1 MADAQPAAVENAPEQ
16 LAKDMEIKA
25 QVSEQ
30 PAAAAAAAAAEEA
43 PLVNGLTLDER
54 FQLCRS
60 IGEEC
65 VTEAELREL
74 LRRKPNPVA
83 YDGFEPSGRMHIAQ
97 GVLKAINVNKLTK
110 CGVTFK
116 FWVADWFAQLNNKM
130 GGDLK
135 KIQTVGRYMVE
146 VWKAVGM
153 DLTNVQFINSS
164 EEINSRADEYWTLV
178 MDIGRRNN
186 LKRIIRCSQI
196 MGRGESEDLTA
207 AQIMYPLMQCADI
220 FFLKADIC
228 QLGMDQRKVNM
239 LAREYCDDIKR
250 KLKPIILSHRMMPG
264 LLEGQEKMSKS
275 DPNSA
280 IFMEDSEGDVNVKI
294 KKAFCP
300 PQVTEGNPCIEYIE
314 HIVFPWFSK
323 FELNRSEANG
333 GSKTYTDMAE
343 LKADYTSGALHPA
356 DLKPSLSKSLNAIL
370 EPVRQH
376 FANNKEAAALL
387 KQVCSYKVMQQ
398 QQQQQQQLLICR
410 PDGCESESSP
420 RVGQLPLRA
429 TGQLA
434 QQHLWQQQRQ
444 QQQQLSQIGPSS
456 QQGSCC

>member
-16 LAKDMEIKA
+16 LAKDMESKA

-30 PAAAAAAAAAEEA
+30 PAAAAAAAEEA

-164 EEINSRADEYWTLV
+164 EEINSR
-178 MDIGRRNN
+178 
-186 LKRIIRCSQI
+186 S
-196 MGRGESEDLTA
+196 
-207 AQIMYPLMQCADI
+207 PLS
-220 FFLKADIC
+220 F
-228 QLGMDQRKVNM
+228 
-239 LAREYCDDIKR
+239 
-250 KLKPIILSHRMMPG
+250 
-264 LLEGQEKMSKS
+264 
-275 DPNSA
+275 
-280 IFMEDSEGDVNVKI
+280 
-294 KKAFCP
+294 
-300 PQVTEGNPCIEYIE
+300 YI
-314 HIVFPWFSK
+314 
-323 FELNRSEANG
+323 
-333 GSKTYTDMAE
+333 
-343 LKADYTSGALHPA
+343 
-356 DLKPSLSKSLNAIL
+356 
-370 EPVRQH
+370 
-376 FANNKEAAALL
+376 
-387 KQVCSYKVMQQ
+387 
-398 QQQQQQQLLICR
+398 
-410 PDGCESESSP
+410 
-420 RVGQLPLRA
+420 
-429 TGQLA
+429 
-434 QQHLWQQQRQ
+434 
-444 QQQQLSQIGPSS
+444 
-456 QQGSCC
+456 

>member
-1 MADAQPAAVENAPEQ
+1 MADAQPAAAENAPDQ
-16 LAKDMEIKA
+16 LVQDMASKA

-30 PAAAAAAAAAEEA
+30 PAAAVAASSSSSTADEG

-65 VTEAELREL
+65 VTESELREL

-164 EEINSRADEYWTLV
+164 EEINSKADEYWTLV

-323 FELNRSEANG
+323 FEVTRNEANG
-333 GSKTYTDMAE
+333 GNKCYTDMAD
-343 LKADYTSGALHPA
+343 LKADFSSGALHPA
-356 DLKPSLSKSLNAIL
+356 DFKPALSRALNSIL

-376 FANNKEAAALL
+376 FASNKEAAALL
-387 KQVCSYKVMQQ
+387 KQVRSYKVT
-398 QQQQQQQLLICR
+398 R
-410 PDGCESESSP
+410 
-420 RVGQLPLRA
+420 
-429 TGQLA
+429 
-434 QQHLWQQQRQ
+434 
-444 QQQQLSQIGPSS
+444 
-456 QQGSCC
+456 